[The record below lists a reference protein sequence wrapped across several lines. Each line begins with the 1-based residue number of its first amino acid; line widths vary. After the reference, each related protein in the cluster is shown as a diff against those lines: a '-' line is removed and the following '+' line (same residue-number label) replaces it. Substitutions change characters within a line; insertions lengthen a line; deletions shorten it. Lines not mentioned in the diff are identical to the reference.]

1 MARTKR
7 PTNRVVYQ
15 IKVTLRGSK
24 PPIWRRF
31 QVASDTS
38 LVQLHRILQCVMGW
52 EDYHM
57 HQFIVG
63 GVMYGNADMMED
75 FDTVDEKTVTLDKI
89 VRREKFKFIYEYDF
103 GDGWEHELLIEKILP
118 VEEGKTYPVC
128 LTGKRACP
136 PEDCGGTWGYSGFL
150 EAVQDPNHPEHEE
163 MLDWAGGE
171 FDPAAFDLREVNAE
185 LKSLKLA

>member
-38 LVQLHRILQCVMGW
+38 LIQLHRILQCVMGW

-63 GVMYGNADMMED
+63 GVMYGNAG
-75 FDTVDEKTVTLDKI
+75 FD
-89 VRREKFKFIYEYDF
+89 
-103 GDGWEHELLIEKILP
+103 
-118 VEEGKTYPVC
+118 
-128 LTGKRACP
+128 
-136 PEDCGGTWGYSGFL
+136 GGF
-150 EAVQDPNHPEHEE
+150 
-163 MLDWAGGE
+163 
-171 FDPAAFDLREVNAE
+171 
-185 LKSLKLA
+185 